1 MYNFEQSGIE
11 YIYIMYYCIYAYA
24 LVPARLLAAA
34 ARLRGFGARLPV
46 FCARLLHLHTTTLR
60 LDAVA
65 QRAG

>member
-11 YIYIMYYCIYAYA
+11 YIYYVLLYICIRFG
-24 LVPARLLAAA
+24 ARLLAAA

-65 QRAG
+65 QRDG